1 MISQIGFTY
10 QPVVFAKSK
19 AYRSVSSACFR
30 LKQYFPNYIVGD
42 TSLEGKAHTLPDVK
56 TVLDGT
62 TQGGRKL
69 SDNLDIRNLK
79 NSLDLLISLVSSGHF
94 SLDKTTFCNLHAK
107 AACEEALVW
116 GSFRTSGVS
125 IAGTTF
131 KPPEAARLGQI
142 FDKGINYINA
152 LENPMERGVVFFLF
166 GAMNQFF
173 YDGNKRVSRLM
184 MNGALISAGYD
195 ALMIPATMRPEFNRQ
210 MLHFYNTKSAHKI
223 IEFLLKCH
231 ALNATNL
238 A

>member
-10 QPVVFAKSK
+10 QPAAFTRTK

-30 LKQYFPNYIVGD
+30 LKQYFPGYIVD
-42 TSLEGKAHTLPDVK
+42 ETALEGKVHTLPDVK

-62 TQGGRKL
+62 TQGGGKL

-79 NSLDLLISLVSSGHF
+79 NSLDLLISLVSSGRF
-94 SLDKTTFCNLHAK
+94 NLNKATFCNLHAK

-125 IAGTTF
+125 ITGTAF
-131 KPPEAARLGQI
+131 KPPEAAKLVQV
-142 FDKGINYINA
+142 FDTGINYINA

-166 GAMNQFF
+166 GSMNQFF
-173 YDGNKRVSRLM
+173 FDANKRVSRLM

-195 ALMIPATMRPEFNRQ
+195 ALMIPASMRQEFNRQ
-210 MLHFYNTKSAHKI
+210 MLHFYNTRSAHQI
-223 IEFLLKCH
+223 IEFLIKCH
-231 ALNATNL
+231 ALNAANL